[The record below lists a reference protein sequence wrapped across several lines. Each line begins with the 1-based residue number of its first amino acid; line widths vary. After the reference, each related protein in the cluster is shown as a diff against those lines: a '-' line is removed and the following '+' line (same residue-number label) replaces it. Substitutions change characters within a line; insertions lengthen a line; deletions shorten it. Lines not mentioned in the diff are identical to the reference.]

1 MNERR
6 EGKMRYKGGGEGE
19 NKEER
24 GKSITLIAPLYTG
37 KEMGRR
43 EKANVKR
50 STVGGGGGEKD
61 VAFMERGKEEME

>member
-1 MNERR
+1 
-6 EGKMRYKGGGEGE
+6 MRYKGGGEGE

-50 STVGGGGGEKD
+50 STLGGGGTSHS
-61 VAFMERGKEEME
+61 